1 MEIRNLVNQY
11 YNNGVSSNSDPAKAQ
26 GVEQLTQALNALKE
40 GAVFEGTVNSI
51 RGSQVLLGLSSG
63 QNITARLLGDVM
75 LAEGESV
82 FFQVKKNDGNEVMI
96 KPVSVG
102 ASSGNPIIE
111 NALKSASLPITDDT
125 IAMVDEMIKNN
136 MPIDSKSISE
146 MGREILLNPS
156 SDPKMAVVL
165 KNLGLP
171 VNSETLTQISNYKEG
186 SDYIASDLNELSDAF
201 SEGIVEN
208 PESFDA
214 TLDIVNSVFSDGDDG
229 ISVSAFAPPANEET
243 AATAGAAN
251 GQQVNANGQPVNAN
265 GELINAD
272 GQQAQKS
279 ETYVLLLPSDEINR
293 EDYPKGAIGN
303 TLNREDFQKI
313 SDFMNNSAAL
323 KDSFPGLF
331 NEKGQLKPEASTKD
345 VFLAMKALFDTRGS
359 EFIQKNLKSSGF
371 SDLIKS
377 MIQDKYVLTPE
388 EVLSKGKINDSYTKL
403 TDDMAKVSQQAS
415 EKLSGQAAQS
425 LSNLSQQV
433 SSNVNFVKEVNTVY
447 NYIQIPLKLSNQN
460 ATGELYV
467 YADKKKKHWDPD
479 EPVTAFLHF
488 DLENLGS
495 TDISVK
501 LLKKQLDTK
510 FSLSD
515 DESYMLI
522 EANIHFLQEKLE
534 SMGYNCTM
542 KVTNT
547 DVKRD
552 FVDDFLRQD
561 IKKKKSSG
569 GKQILRY
576 SFDVRA

>member
-11 YNNGVSSNSDPAKAQ
+11 YNNGVSSNADPSKAQ
-26 GVEQLTQALNALKE
+26 GVEQLTQAINALKE

-111 NALKSASLPITDDT
+111 NALKSASLPVTDET

-156 SDPKMAVVL
+156 SDPKLAVIL

-171 VNSETLTQISNYKEG
+171 VDSDTLTQINNYKEG
-186 SDYIASDLNELSDAF
+186 SDYISSDLGELSEAF
-201 SEGIVEN
+201 SDAIVEN
-208 PESFDA
+208 PESFD
-214 TLDIVNSVFSDGDDG
+214 TVIDIVNSVFSDGEDG
-229 ISVSAFAPPANEET
+229 ISDAAFAVNE
-243 AATAGAAN
+243 ATQQSVATDEMP
-251 GQQVNANGQPVNAN
+251 GQQGNTQIITDVP
-265 GELINAD
+265 
-272 GQQAQKS
+272 
-279 ETYVLLLPSDEINR
+279 LLPTDEINR
-293 EDYPKGAIGN
+293 EDYPKGTIGN
-303 TLNREDFQKI
+303 TLDREDFQKI
-313 SDFMNNSAAL
+313 SDFMNNSQAL
-323 KDSFPGLF
+323 KESFPGLY
-331 NEKGQLKPEASTKD
+331 NDKGQLKPDASTKD
-345 VFLAMKALFDTRGS
+345 VFLAMKALFDTRGP
-359 EFIQKNLKSSGF
+359 EFIAKNLKSSSF
-371 SDLIKS
+371 SELIKS

-388 EVLSKGKINDSYTKL
+388 EAVSKEKINESYEKITE
-403 TDDMAKVSQQAS
+403 DMSKVAQQAS
-415 EKLSGQAAQS
+415 EKLSGQAAAHLTS
-425 LSNLSQQV
+425 LSQQV
-433 SSNVNFVKEVNTVY
+433 SSNVSFVKEVNTVY

-467 YADKKKKHWDPD
+467 YSDKKKKHWDPD
-479 EPVTAFLHF
+479 EPVTAFLHL

-495 TDISVK
+495 TDIAVK
-501 LLKKQLDTK
+501 LLKKQLDMK
-510 FSLSD
+510 FSLAD

-522 EANIHFLQEKLE
+522 EANIHFLKEKLE

-542 KVTNT
+542 SVTNT
-547 DVKRD
+547 DVKRS
-552 FVDDFLRQD
+552 FIDDFLRQD
-561 IKKKKSSG
+561 IKKRKSSG

>member
-63 QNITARLLGDVM
+63 QNIMARLLGDVM

-146 MGREILLNPS
+146 MGRELLLNPS

-165 KNLGLP
+165 KNLGLT
-171 VNSETLTQISNYKEG
+171 VDSETLTQISNYKEG
-186 SDYIASDLNELSDAF
+186 ADYIASDLNELSDAF

-214 TLDIVNSVFSDGDDG
+214 TLDIINSVFSDGDDG
-229 ISVSAFAPPANEET
+229 ISVSAFAPPVTEEV
-243 AATAGAAN
+243 AAGDGTNAG
-251 GQQVNANGQPVNAN
+251 QVNANGEPVNT
-265 GELINAD
+265 D
-272 GQQAQKS
+272 GQQAGKT
-279 ETYVLLLPSDEINR
+279 ETYIPLLPGDEINR
-293 EDYPKGAIGN
+293 EDYPKGAVGN

-313 SDFMNNSAAL
+313 SDFMNNSPAL
-323 KDSFPGLF
+323 KNSFPGLF
-331 NEKGQLKPEASTKD
+331 NDKGGLKPEASTKD

-371 SDLIKS
+371 SELIKS
-377 MIQDKYVLTPE
+377 IIQDKYTLTPE
-388 EVLSKGKINDSYTKL
+388 EVLSKDKINDSYTKL
-403 TDDMAKVSQQAS
+403 SEDMAKVSQQAS
-415 EKLSGQAAQS
+415 EKLSGQAAQN

>member
-11 YNNGVSSNSDPAKAQ
+11 YNNGVSSNADPSKAQ
-26 GVEQLTQALNALKE
+26 GVEQLTQALDALKE

-136 MPIDSKSISE
+136 MPIDSKSISD
-146 MGREILLNPS
+146 MGRELLSNPA

-171 VNSETLTQISNYKEG
+171 VDSETLTQISNYKEG
-186 SDYIASDLNELSDAF
+186 SDYIETDLSDLAESFSDV
-201 SEGIVEN
+201 IVEN
-208 PESFDA
+208 PESFDT
-214 TLDIVNSVFSDGDDG
+214 TLDIINSVFSDGEDG
-229 ISVSAFAPPANEET
+229 ITEAAFALPVSEE
-243 AATAGAAN
+243 AASEGEAVN
-251 GQQVNANGQPVNAN
+251 GQQINANEGS
-265 GELINAD
+265 
-272 GQQAQKS
+272 QAQK
-279 ETYVLLLPSDEINR
+279 TTDYVPLLPSDEINR
-293 EDYPKGAIGN
+293 ADYEKGTVGN

-313 SDFMNNSAAL
+313 SDFMNNSPAL
-323 KDSFPGLF
+323 KNSFPGLF
-331 NEKGQLKPEASTKD
+331 NEKGQLSPEASTKD
-345 VFLAMKALFDTRGS
+345 VFLAMKALFDTRGP
-359 EFIQKNLKSSGF
+359 EFISRNMKSSGF
-371 SDLIKS
+371 SELIKS
-377 MIQDKYVLTPE
+377 MIQDKYLLTPE
-388 EVLSKGKINDSYTKL
+388 EAVSKEKINDSYTRL
-403 TDDMAKVSQQAS
+403 NEDMAKVSQQAS
-415 EKLSGQAAQS
+415 EKLSGQIAAK
-425 LSNLSQQV
+425 LSDLSQQV

-501 LLKKQLDTK
+501 LLKKQLDLK

-522 EANIHFLQEKLE
+522 EANSHLLKEKLE
-534 SMGYNCTM
+534 SMGYSCTM
-542 KVTNT
+542 KVTNA
-547 DVKRD
+547 DVKRS
-552 FVDDFLRQD
+552 FVDDFLKQD
-561 IKKKKSSG
+561 VKQRKSSG
-569 GKQILRY
+569 GRQILRY